1 MIYLKILWSST
12 TFPGLKSE
20 YERRRNLWVLYK
32 FSYVSLLLFNQG
44 KDIMYLSRKVNENN
58 FPGEK
63 TTLLGPW
70 YL

>member
-12 TFPGLKSE
+12 TFLGLKSE
-20 YERRRNLWVLYK
+20 YERRNLWVLYK

-63 TTLLGPW
+63 IALLDPW